1 MAFCVG
7 VEFLLNSKRA
17 PLRQR
22 ERGLGLNQQQYDN
35 RTSRKSETGTDGGT
49 GAHSKRLAVGRLGSR
64 EQQTASGAGI
74 TVRNWIAAVGA
85 VGTILCFHS
94 FSPAYSPIASRS

>member
-7 VEFLLNSKRA
+7 VEFLLNSKRT

-74 TVRNWIAAVGA
+74 AVGGGGA
-85 VGTILCFHS
+85 VAGAASTILCFHS

>member
-22 ERGLGLNQQQYDN
+22 ERGLGLNQHYDN
-35 RTSRKSETGTDGGT
+35 RTSRKSETGTDGSTGT
-49 GAHSKRLAVGRLGSR
+49 HPKRFAVGLLDSR

-74 TVRNWIAAVGA
+74 AVGGGGA
-85 VGTILCFHS
+85 VAGAASTILCFHL

>member
-22 ERGLGLNQQQYDN
+22 ERGLGLNQHYDN
-35 RTSRKSETGTDGGT
+35 RKSSKSETGTDGSTGT
-49 GAHSKRLAVGRLGSR
+49 HSKRFAVGRLGSR
-64 EQQTASGAGI
+64 EQQPASGAGI
-74 TVRNWIAAVGA
+74 TVRNWIAAAGA
-85 VGTILCFHS
+85 VSTILCFHS
-94 FSPAYSPIASRS
+94 FSLAYSPIARRS